1 MLEEEKEISENWVCI
16 PNYDNLYMVS
26 NYGNVKSLR
35 SGKLLKPRKSGGF
48 NGPTYL
54 RVTLCKDNVKTNYN
68 IHRLV
73 AMCFIPNPDN
83 KSEVDHIDRNPFN
96 NYSGN
101 LRWATRIENRHNRRD
116 YNAK

>member
-1 MLEEEKEISENWVCI
+1 MEEEKEISEKWVRI
-16 PNYDNLYMVS
+16 PKYEDLYIVS

-35 SGKLLKPRKSGGF
+35 SGKILKPRRSGGF

-54 RVTLCKDNVKTNYN
+54 RVTLCKDKVQTQYN

-73 AMCFIPNPDN
+73 AMCFVPNPDN
-83 KSEVDHIDRNPFN
+83 KPEVDHIDRNPFN

-101 LRWATRIENRHNRRD
+101 LRWTTRIENRHNRRD
-116 YNAK
+116 YNAR

>member
-1 MLEEEKEISENWVCI
+1 MVEENFGSSENWVCI
-16 PNYDNLYMVS
+16 PNYENLYMVS

-35 SGKLLKPRKSGGF
+35 SGKILRPTRSGGF

-54 RVTLCKDNVKTNYN
+54 RITLCKDKVKTKYN

-83 KSEVDHIDRNPFN
+83 KPEVDHIDRNPFN

-116 YNAK
+116 YDAR